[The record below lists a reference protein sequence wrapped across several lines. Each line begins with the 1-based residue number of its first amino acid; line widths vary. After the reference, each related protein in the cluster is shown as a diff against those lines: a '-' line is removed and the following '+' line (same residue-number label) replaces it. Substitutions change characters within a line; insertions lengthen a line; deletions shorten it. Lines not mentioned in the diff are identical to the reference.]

1 MSIEEQRVEM
11 IMTFKRARTQTT
23 DDDSTDNDSS
33 VMQEHIETTKEDE
46 E

>member
-1 MSIEEQRVEM
+1 MSIEEQRVE
-11 IMTFKRARTQTT
+11 IKRARTQTT